1 MSFNFLQQFA
11 SININDNVNDNRNN
25 NDNNSKA
32 IKNVKT
38 DKNVKTQKNVKTEK
52 IIKKNGFVHGINVVM
67 KTGEYKGYD
76 GFVYECLP
84 EKVNLMLKNYSYV
97 FIKDYKDKKIGDKLN
112 LNGDKIVSK
121 IDVLYKVLIEGET
134 VQEINLPMDHFVR
147 FVFFMNGKVQRVG
160 QILKVYD
167 TSYEVV
173 MMDINMSKN
182 DVNAVMKML
191 SDGLL
196 TDKIYNMYGEKNLVM
211 KKECFDE
218 YYMVCKR
225 SEKTEVDYFAKYG
238 KVCLEIPEQYL
249 VVNEKFLSVSKSM
262 VKIDGKRVKVKSGIY
277 KNSEGE
283 LVDIQEASLEVSI
296 NALCKVIHNHYIYVN
311 GYYTQRKIYVSD
323 VFYKDLLLKN
333 GNYFEV
339 KEWYDDCISGVEKIG
354 TTYAETIIKTDDIDM
369 AMSGFM
375 VIYNTDT
382 NTKKYNLD
390 NNSQVLYDENEIL
403 PCNSDDNGD
412 DVDDIDNSNDDYGDH
427 DNDNDRENVDDYVF
441 DSNEG
446 QMKETFKDF
455 ERSGFSDKKFS
466 KDEKEY
472 MKMIEKCSAI
482 IGETNEKY
490 SLLDKVVDAVNTLKS
505 ELEKISV
512 LEWKSTDVKYLVACL
527 YIYEMIKNG
536 YNVTIYDFRKYVSKL
551 YDSGYMTKSSITDS
565 VYTNVY
571 ENLDETSCWKLI
583 ETSRED
589 KKNLKMLYKNGK
601 YADIIKDMMERCFT
615 LLNHWFGKVCF
626 SIDDC
631 KLEWIPISKPNTIRQ
646 YPKYFLTTEDIV
658 NDRQVDTANKIIWGP
673 ESQKLIRK
681 LKSSLNDR
689 LEKEDKDLSKLIYKF
704 VIDNID
710 NAPFVLKRLENSDD
724 KLDKLKF
731 RELKKA
737 FDIFSSKLKIFVEK
751 KKMEKSNSLQTI
763 MEEKESLMKRR
774 ENICLK
780 RSCGD
785 DYEDLSNKIVKLTVN
800 V

>member
-11 SININDNVNDNRNN
+11 SMDIGVNNSVVND
-25 NDNNSKA
+25 DSKT
-32 IKNVKT
+32 IKNEKLQ
-38 DKNVKTQKNVKTEK
+38 KNVKNVKTEK
-52 IIKKNGFVHGINVVM
+52 NIKKNGFVHGINVVM

-134 VQEINLPMDHFVR
+134 VQEINLPMDNFVR
-147 FVFFMNGKVQRVG
+147 FVFFMNGKVTRVG

-173 MMDINMSKN
+173 MMEIEHFGMPKD
-182 DVNAVMKML
+182 VMKML

-196 TDKIYNMYGEKNLVM
+196 NDKIYNMYGEKNFVM

-225 SEKTEVDYFAKYG
+225 SDKSEVDYFAKYG

-249 VVNEKFLSVSKSM
+249 VVNEKFLSVSRSM

-277 KNSEGE
+277 RNSEGE

-296 NALCKVIHNHYIYVN
+296 NALCKVISNHFVYLN
-311 GYYTQRKIYVSD
+311 GYCAERKIYVSD

-354 TTYAETIIKTDDIDM
+354 ATYVEKIIKITDINM

-382 NTKKYNLD
+382 QKCSFEKEDT
-390 NNSQVLYDENEIL
+390 NSQVLCDEIL
-403 PCNSDDNGD
+403 PCNSDNNNGD
-412 DVDDIDNSNDDYGDH
+412 EIDIDNECDDYGDH
-427 DNDNDRENVDDYVF
+427 SDNVVLNADDYVF

-446 QMKETFKDF
+446 QMKESFKDF
-455 ERSGFSDKKFS
+455 ERAGFSDKKFS

-482 IGETNEKY
+482 IGETTEKY

-512 LEWKSTDVKYLVACL
+512 SEWKSTDVKYLVASL
-527 YIYEMIKNG
+527 FVYEMIKNG

-551 YDSGYMTKSSITDS
+551 YDSGYMTKSSIMDS

-571 ENLDETSCWKLI
+571 ENVDETSCWKLI

-589 KKNLKMLYKNGK
+589 KKALKMLYKNGK
-601 YADIIKDMMERCFT
+601 YTEIMKDMMERCFK

-631 KLEWIPISKPNTIRQ
+631 KLEWIPVSKPNNVRQ
-646 YPKYFLTTEDIV
+646 YPKYFLTTEDVI
-658 NDRQVDTANKIIWGP
+658 NNRQVETANKIIWTP
-673 ESQKLIRK
+673 ESEKLIRN

-724 KLDKLKF
+724 KLDKLKC
-731 RELKKA
+731 RELKKT
-737 FDIFSSKLKIFVEK
+737 FDIVSSKLKTFVEK
-751 KKMEKSNSLQTI
+751 KNMEKNNSLQTI

-774 ENICLK
+774 EIICAK
-780 RSCGD
+780 RYCG
-785 DYEDLSNKIVKLTVN
+785 DYEDLSNKIVKLTV
-800 V
+800 